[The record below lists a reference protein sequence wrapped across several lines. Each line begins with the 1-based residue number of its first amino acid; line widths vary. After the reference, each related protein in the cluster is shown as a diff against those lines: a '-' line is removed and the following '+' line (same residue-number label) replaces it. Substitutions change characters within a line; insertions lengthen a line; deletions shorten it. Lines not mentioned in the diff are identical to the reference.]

1 MDIEDAVM
9 CVQEF
14 IDTGHKSMYLMD
26 AWIKIIKFVEE
37 HKGENDE
44 TSSIH

>member
-1 MDIEDAVM
+1 MTIEDAVM

-26 AWIKIIKFVEE
+26 AWITIIRYIKEKETAE
-37 HKGENDE
+37 HK
-44 TSSIH
+44 